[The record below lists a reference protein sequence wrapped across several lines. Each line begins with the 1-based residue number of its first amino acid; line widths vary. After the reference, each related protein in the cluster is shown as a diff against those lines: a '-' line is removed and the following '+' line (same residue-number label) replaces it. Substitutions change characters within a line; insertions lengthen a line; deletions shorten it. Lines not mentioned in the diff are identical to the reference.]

1 MGSASLIISFAD
13 SSNLKMNND
22 KLCFDKFLNCFVIS
36 GQVQNSLLLYTK
48 RTSLQKQGAVFFLV
62 SKVFIFIYT
71 YPEIGLF
78 FRISK
83 NCVPVWL
90 YLQ

>member
-22 KLCFDKFLNCFVIS
+22 KLCFDKFLNCFVMS

-48 RTSLQKQGAVFFLV
+48 RTLLQKQGAVFFLV
-62 SKVFIFIYT
+62 SSFYFY
-71 YPEIGLF
+71 
-78 FRISK
+78 
-83 NCVPVWL
+83 L
-90 YLQ
+90 YLP

>member
-48 RTSLQKQGAVFFLV
+48 RTSLQKQGGVFFLV
-62 SKVFIFIYT
+62 SSFYFY
-71 YPEIGLF
+71 
-78 FRISK
+78 
-83 NCVPVWL
+83 L
-90 YLQ
+90 YLP